1 MPQYFFD
8 VRSNTWDYTDPD
20 GFSLPD
26 DGAALAYAQR
36 MIREL
41 KEDEGNE
48 YDAPGLQM
56 LIRKEN
62 GTVRFSVP
70 FNPMKERASARATG

>member
-8 VRSNTWDYTDPD
+8 VRSSAWDYTDPD
-20 GFSLPD
+20 GIELSD
-26 DGAALAYAQR
+26 DGAALAYAQQ
-36 MIREL
+36 MISEL
-41 KEDEGNE
+41 KDDEGNE
-48 YDAPGLQM
+48 YAAPDLQM

-70 FNPMKERASARATG
+70 FNPMKERATARATG

>member
-8 VRSNTWDYTDPD
+8 LRSTKWDYTDPD
-20 GFSLPD
+20 GIELSD
-26 DGAALAYAQR
+26 DGAAIAYAGR

-41 KEDEGNE
+41 KEDDGNE
-48 YDAPGLQM
+48 YEAPDLQI

-70 FNPMKERASARATG
+70 FNPMKERGTARATG

>member
-8 VRSNTWDYTDPD
+8 VRSIRWDYTDPD
-20 GFSLPD
+20 GIELSD
-26 DGAALAYAQR
+26 DIAAFAYAQR

-41 KEDEGNE
+41 KDDDGGE
-48 YDAPGLQM
+48 YEASDLRM

-62 GTVRFSVP
+62 GTVKFSVP
-70 FNPMKERASARATG
+70 FNPISERATA

>member
-8 VRSNTWDYTDPD
+8 VRSTNLDYTDPD
-20 GFSLPD
+20 GIELAGD
-26 DGAALAYAQR
+26 VAALAYAQR

-41 KEDEGNE
+41 KEDDG
-48 YDAPGLQM
+48 YDAPDLQM

-62 GTVRFSVP
+62 GSVRFAVP
-70 FNPMKERASARATG
+70 FNPMKDRQTASASA